1 MKKETIQA
9 GIICGIICVAFMW
22 AYMSVFMTSMSVPAS
37 SGQKGGMHMMPD
49 GTMMGSDVGAMGMEG
64 MMMDMT
70 ARLKGKTGAELEK
83 TFLEDM
89 IVHHQGAVDMSR
101 ELLKGTNK
109 PELIEFANTII
120 TAQSSEIEMQR
131 KWLKEWYSITR

>member
-9 GIICGIICVAFMW
+9 GVICGIICVAFMW
-22 AYMSVFMTSMSVPAS
+22 AYMSVFMTSINMPIS
-37 SGQKGGMHMMPD
+37 SAQKGGMHMMPD
-49 GTMMGSDVGAMGMEG
+49 GTMMGSDAGAMGMES

-70 ARLKGKTGAELEK
+70 ARLKGKAGAELEK

-89 IVHHQGAVDMSR
+89 IVHHQGAVDMSK

-109 PELIEFANTII
+109 PELIEFANAII
-120 TAQSSEIEMQR
+120 TAQSSEIEMQKR
-131 KWLKEWYSITR
+131 WLKEWY